1 MANKLMSNETQTH
14 LDAMMGP
21 ITRFSKDDGFHDS
34 PISGLDFIRWNHTSE
49 PIHGV
54 YDPSLCIIVQGAKTV
69 AAGPLLVKYKPGDYL
84 VAAADLAVTGEVTQA
99 SPDKP
104 YLCMRLKLDMMQLS
118 ELVGATPRAGDS
130 VQPGIYVS
138 KLDAG
143 LLDAVVR
150 LVRLLDTPSDIAVL
164 APMIKREIFYRLLQ
178 GPHAEAVRQIVLAG
192 SQMQR
197 ISKAISLIKRD
208 FAQPLRVDD
217 LAREASM
224 SSSSLHAHFKE
235 VTGMSPLQ
243 YQKRIRLQEARRLM
257 LSEVADAASAAFQVG
272 YESPSHFSREYARL
286 FGAPPIKD
294 ISRLRAEAA

>member
-1 MANKLMSNETQTH
+1 MNKKSSKETAQPH
-14 LDAMMGP
+14 LDMMMAT
-21 ITRFSKDDGFHDS
+21 ITRFSKDNGFHDS
-34 PISGLDFIRWNHTSE
+34 PIAGLDFIRWNQTSE

-69 AAGPLLVKYKPGDYL
+69 AAGPHLVKYKPGDYL
-84 VAAADLAVTGEVTQA
+84 VAAADMAVTGEVTQA
-99 SPDKP
+99 SADKP
-104 YLCMRLKLDMMQLS
+104 YLCLRLKLDMMQLS
-118 ELVGATPRAGDS
+118 ELVGACPRVGDS

-143 LLDAVVR
+143 LLDAIVR
-150 LVRLLDTPSDIAVL
+150 LIRLLDTPGDIAVL

-224 SSSSLHAHFKE
+224 STSSLHAHFKE

-243 YQKRIRLQEARRLM
+243 YQKNIRLQEARRLM
-257 LSEVADAASAAFQVG
+257 LGEIADAASAAFQVG
-272 YESPSHFSREYARL
+272 YESPSHFSREYARM
-286 FGAPPIKD
+286 FGAPPMKD
-294 ISRLRAEAA
+294 IARLRAA